1 MKAAAVQGAFLLQQ
15 YERWFAD
22 LEDKHRAQEP
32 APGAKTAGWL
42 LGHLTITGDF
52 ARKLCGL
59 PPIAPKEWRLLF
71 APGTVPSRDPDSYPP
86 MKALIDTFRAVYSD
100 LAANAPTAS
109 PEVLE
114 LANPFEPARAAFP
127 TAGAFATYLLTGHLG
142 YHLGQLSLWRAA
154 AAGSDPRLR
163 GA

>member
-1 MKAAAVQGAFLLQQ
+1 MKAAAVQSAFLLQQ

-22 LEDKHRAQEP
+22 LEDQHLAQEP

-42 LGHLTITGDF
+42 IGHLAITGDF

-59 PPIAPKEWRLLF
+59 PPIAPREWRPLF
-71 APGTVPSRDPDSYPP
+71 APGTVPSREPASYPP
-86 MKALIDTFRAVYSD
+86 MKALIDTCRAVYAD
-100 LAANAPTAS
+100 LAANAPAAS

-114 LANPFEPARAAFP
+114 RPNPFEPARAAFP
-127 TAGAFATYLLTGHLG
+127 TAGAFARYLLTGHLG

-154 AAGSDPRLR
+154 AASSDSRLR
-163 GA
+163 PG

>member
-22 LEDKHRAQEP
+22 LEDQHRAQEP

-42 LGHLTITGDF
+42 VGHLVVTGDF

-59 PPIAPKEWRLLF
+59 HPIAPKEWRPLF
-71 APGTVPSRDPDSYPP
+71 APGTVPSREPASYPP
-86 MKALIDTFRAVYSD
+86 MRALIDTCRAVYAD
-100 LAANAPTAS
+100 LAANATAAS

-114 LANPFEPARAAFP
+114 RPNPFEPARAAFP
-127 TAGAFATYLLTGHLG
+127 TAGAFAGYLLTGHLG

-154 AAGSDPRLR
+154 AASSDARLR
-163 GA
+163 PS